1 MKEQFVVRVNNT
13 RTQSVTTITSTA
25 ETLGEL
31 KNELTNAGVDYSGM
45 TFMEGSTKIELK
57 DDSSIL
63 PTNVPVKR
71 NGVATGETTNNL
83 AIFLTA
89 PSKHIASGAVSTRK
103 EAYEFLKAHPAV
115 ADTFKT
121 KYGKNYTNASTDAL
135 LEFINQ
141 PSQKAPAKNK
151 STKCEKEST
160 GVDSKMKADV
170 VNYLNSLYD
179 AGYVS
184 ADVRN
189 GIVDILNGK
198 EAPKVIKGYS
208 DADMEEMYGDGEW
221 LK

>member
-31 KNELTNAGVDYSGM
+31 KNELSNAGVDYSGM

-89 PSKHIASGAVSTRK
+89 PSKHIASGAASTRK

-115 ADTFKT
+115 ADAFKA
-121 KYGKNYTNASTDAL
+121 KYGKHYTNASTDAL

-141 PSQKAPAKNK
+141 PSQKTTAKAK
-151 STKCEKEST
+151 SAKVESI

-170 VNYLNSLYD
+170 VNYLNELYD

-184 ADVRN
+184 TEIRN

-208 DADMEEMYGDGEW
+208 DDDMEEMYGDGEW